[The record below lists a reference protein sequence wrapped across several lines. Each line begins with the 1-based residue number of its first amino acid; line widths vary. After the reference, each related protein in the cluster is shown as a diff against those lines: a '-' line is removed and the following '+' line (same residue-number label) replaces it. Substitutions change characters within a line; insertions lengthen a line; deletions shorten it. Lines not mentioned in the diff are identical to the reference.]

1 MDLNEAYNIC
11 SNTTR
16 NEAKNFYYA
25 FLTLPRMKRRAIYTI
40 YAFCRLCDDIADGDA
55 DVEEK
60 LKHIRCV
67 RHNLEMGDFDE
78 SREPVYIA
86 LSDVITQFNI
96 PVEYFN
102 SLLSGMEMDL
112 SKVRYE
118 NFSEL
123 EEYCY
128 RAASVVGLMCIHVFG
143 IKDARAEEC
152 AISLGKAM
160 QLTNICR
167 DVRDDFQLGRIYL
180 PADEMRRFGYSEELL
195 ESLQVTH
202 EFTELMKYQIARARS
217 YFVDGM
223 RILDYLERD
232 ARVCTSLL
240 GNLYVALLD
249 RIERN
254 GYDVLTTRISL
265 TLPEKLFLLVRT
277 WFKVKCRVWR

>member
-40 YAFCRLCDDIADGDA
+40 YAFCRLCDDIADGDSGI
-55 DVEEK
+55 EEK
-60 LKHIRCV
+60 LQHIRCV
-67 RHNLEMGDFDE
+67 RHNLEMVDFDE

-112 SKVRYE
+112 SKARYE

-152 AISLGKAM
+152 AINLGKAM

-265 TLPEKLFLLVRT
+265 TLPEKLFLLART

>member
-152 AISLGKAM
+152 AINLGKAM

-240 GNLYVALLD
+240 GNLYMALLD